1 MSRPLSH
8 PSVEHFEAMT
18 AAVSDAI
25 IAVDSPG
32 ACCHGIPRQKIF
44 QSKEDEAPG
53 QPVTII
59 IPRQSRKANDAGI
72 KRVNGECP
80 NDRD

>member
-32 ACCHGIPRQKIF
+32 ACCHGIPRRQKF
-44 QSKEDEAPG
+44 SN
-53 QPVTII
+53 
-59 IPRQSRKANDAGI
+59 PRKTKLRANL
-72 KRVNGECP
+72 
-80 NDRD
+80 